1 MGGGEVGWGGPPK
14 GRQQLSLTECRD
26 SINFSY
32 SKEHRERKM
41 VNEEAW
47 NKSMYFFDTSKE
59 KKYRNITHKSE
70 VLAGV
75 TNVTVEI
82 GERIHFA
89 ELPKKLS
96 HPSYPAYDIHVS
108 SKKKDKNNP
117 SRIFLTYFGATYSP
131 ARLSVSFGLTR
142 EQVVEL
148 ASKLLETAKNLED
161 WEK

>member
-1 MGGGEVGWGGPPK
+1 MGWGGPPK

-32 SKEHRERKM
+32 SKEHRECKM
-41 VNEEAW
+41 ASDEAW
-47 NKSMYFFDTSKE
+47 NKSMYFFDTSQE

-75 TNVTVEI
+75 THVTVAI

-96 HPSYPAYDIHVS
+96 HPFPAYDIHVS

-117 SRIFLTYFGATYSP
+117 SRIFLTYFGATDSP

-142 EQVVEL
+142 EQVVKL
-148 ASKLLETAKNLED
+148 ASKLLETAKNMED